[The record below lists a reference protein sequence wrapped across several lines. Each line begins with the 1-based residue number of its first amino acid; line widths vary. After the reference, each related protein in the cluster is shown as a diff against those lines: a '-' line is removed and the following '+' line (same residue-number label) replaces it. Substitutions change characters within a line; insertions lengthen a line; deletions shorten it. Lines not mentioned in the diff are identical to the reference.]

1 MKNLFQPEDRV
12 QMGNTISHTLSTLP
26 TSISLPSFTQAA
38 LPTAEEVAAAAPA
51 RTAQRKIISDL
62 LAATSATSA
71 DTIKGYAAAGGAA
84 TWSSYTRYLQSELNW
99 WNANIELTQ
108 GQVATRRTAETEQ
121 LQSYQA
127 QLQELERKVKAL
139 NLSEA
144 SKAEAARQRILNKTT
159 LDDAQDAFD
168 AMKPWLYTI
177 VHVILGLRLASFV
190 TSDLL
195 YKPIQYRVLAF
206 IYTLL
211 FIPIML
217 PYYIYREVRHWIWKT
232 DPLPQ
237 VFSIF
242 PIVPYPED
250 AALDIN
256 KRIYGYPDSGAVN
269 TWIQEM
275 RVKEE
280 ADRMARLQST
290 VYEDVMATLA
300 KKDA

>member
-1 MKNLFQPEDRV
+1 
-12 QMGNTISHTLSTLP
+12 MGNTISNALSSLP

-51 RTAQRKIISDL
+51 RSAQRKIISDL
-62 LAATSATSA
+62 VAATSATSA
-71 DTIKGYAAAGGAA
+71 DTIKGYAAAGEQS
-84 TWSSYTRYLQSELNW
+84 TWSSYKTYLQSELDW

-127 QLQELERKVKAL
+127 QLQELAQKVKAL

-144 SKAEAARQRILNKTT
+144 AKAQAATEKILNKTT
-159 LDDAQDAFD
+159 LDDAWEAFD

-177 VHVILGLRLASFV
+177 VHVVIGLRLASFV
-190 TSDLL
+190 TSDFL

-206 IYTLL
+206 IYTLI
-211 FIPIML
+211 FVPIML

-242 PIVPYPED
+242 PIVPYPPD